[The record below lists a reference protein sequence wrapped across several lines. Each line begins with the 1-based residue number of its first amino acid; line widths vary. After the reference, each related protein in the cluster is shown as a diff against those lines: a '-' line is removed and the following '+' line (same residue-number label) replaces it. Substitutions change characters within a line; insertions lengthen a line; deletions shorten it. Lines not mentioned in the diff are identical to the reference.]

1 MEKTAGSE
9 VTASTTVEHDAIL
22 RAIQVLE
29 AATASPSLGRE
40 AAWGQR
46 VTTDLA
52 PVVEEVIAHCQSA
65 EGPHGLVREL
75 ELVLGRPRLL
85 RVTSAE
91 HDRLAGEA
99 SEFLEWLSS
108 DPDVD
113 SVRTR
118 AARFTADLRTHQ
130 AHEAD
135 LIYEAFFR
143 DIGVGD

>member
-1 MEKTAGSE
+1 MTVTISE
-9 VTASTTVEHDAIL
+9 SCL
-22 RAIQVLE
+22 
-29 AATASPSLGRE
+29 
-40 AAWGQR
+40 
-46 VTTDLA
+46 
-52 PVVEEVIAHCQSA
+52 
-65 EGPHGLVREL
+65 
-75 ELVLGRPRLL
+75 
-85 RVTSAE
+85 
-91 HDRLAGEA
+91 LAGEA